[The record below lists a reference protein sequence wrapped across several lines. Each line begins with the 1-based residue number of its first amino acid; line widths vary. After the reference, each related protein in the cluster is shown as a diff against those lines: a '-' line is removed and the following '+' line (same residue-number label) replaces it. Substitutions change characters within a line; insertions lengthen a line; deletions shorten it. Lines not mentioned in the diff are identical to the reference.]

1 MTSTFWV
8 KQTSDK
14 PAFADL
20 LWSRPENRAQAGKL
34 LIIGGNLHGFA
45 APAEAY
51 SEASKAGIGTA
62 RVLLPDALKKTVG
75 SVLENGEFSASTPS
89 GSFAQKS
96 LVDWLDFAS
105 WSDAILVAGDLGRN
119 SETAILLEKFVTKR
133 QGQLTITKD
142 GVDYFKDLPQ
152 LVLKRPQTTL
162 VLSFAQLQKLATQ
175 ARYHVPFTFS
185 MSLLQLVDTLHEF
198 TKIYPTNIVV
208 KHLENMVVAS
218 QGKISTTKLD
228 TDLEVWRVK
237 TAASCAVWWLQN
249 PEKPFEALAT
259 AIYTN
264 QKVDF

>member
-14 PAFADL
+14 PAFQDL
-20 LWSRPENRAQAGKL
+20 LWSRPENKAQAGKL

-51 SEASKAGIGTA
+51 VQASKSGIGTA

-75 SVLENGEFSASTPS
+75 SILENGEFSASTPS

-96 LVDWLDFAS
+96 LADWLDFAA
-105 WSDAILVAGDLGRN
+105 WTNAILVTGDLGRN
-119 SETAILLEKFVTKR
+119 SETAILLEKFVTKWP
-133 QGQLTITKD
+133 GQLTITKD
-142 GVDYFKDLPQ
+142 AIDYFKDLPQ

-162 VLSFAQLQKLATQ
+162 VLSFAQLQKLVIQ
-175 ARYHVPFTFS
+175 ARYPIPFKFT
-185 MSLLQLVDTLHEF
+185 MDLLQLVDALHEF
-198 TKIYPTNIVV
+198 SKIYPTNIVV
-208 KHLENMVVAS
+208 KHLENIVVAS
-218 QGKISTTKLD
+218 KGDVSTTKLD

-237 TAASCAVWWLQN
+237 TAAVCAVWWLQN
-249 PEKPFEALAT
+249 PGKPFEALTT
-259 AIYTN
+259 AIHIN